1 MLTTHTAGRIPP
13 SLFRNICIGTVLNSQ
28 VQGHCVS
35 GAVNLDQLLQ
45 ILEGKIIP
53 SGSDDVCEFTSPGPL
68 RIGSRDLTHIVIIFS
83 SQTSERKLH
92 FNFPPP
98 LKMQK

>member
-35 GAVNLDQLLQ
+35 GTVNLDQLLQ
-45 ILEGKIIP
+45 ILEGKK
-53 SGSDDVCEFTSPGPL
+53 L
-68 RIGSRDLTHIVIIFS
+68 SRVVVMMCVS
-83 SQTSERKLH
+83 SQVQGHCVSGAVILHTLLLFSPPKSPKENFISTSL
-92 FNFPPP
+92 PP
-98 LKMQK
+98 